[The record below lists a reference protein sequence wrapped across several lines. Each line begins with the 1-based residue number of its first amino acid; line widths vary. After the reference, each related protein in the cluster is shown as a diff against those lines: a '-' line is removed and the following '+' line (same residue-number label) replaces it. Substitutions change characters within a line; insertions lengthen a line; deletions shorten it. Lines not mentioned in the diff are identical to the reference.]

1 MGRRLD
7 AERMAVRFQEVYETL
22 IVDRVVDH
30 DCVVN
35 TFEELLK
42 AEAVFPGPSLYAD
55 PSPPEV

>member
-1 MGRRLD
+1 
-7 AERMAVRFQEVYETL
+7 MAVRFQEVYETL
-22 IVDRVVDH
+22 IVDRTVDH

-55 PSPPEV
+55 PLPPEV